1 MFEINNKRD
10 IRVTVRF
17 SECEIELM
25 EKYMYENNIKSKMII
40 QVHDE
45 LVVDALKSEQ
55 EQVMKIM
62 DQVMTS
68 AYKLQVPLKVD
79 VEYGINWYDVK

>member
-25 EKYMYENNIKSKMII
+25 EKYMYENNIKSKTDLIR
-40 QVHDE
+40 
-45 LVVDALKSEQ
+45 LALSNFIE
-55 EQVMKIM
+55 
-62 DQVMTS
+62 
-68 AYKLQVPLKVD
+68 
-79 VEYGINWYDVK
+79 